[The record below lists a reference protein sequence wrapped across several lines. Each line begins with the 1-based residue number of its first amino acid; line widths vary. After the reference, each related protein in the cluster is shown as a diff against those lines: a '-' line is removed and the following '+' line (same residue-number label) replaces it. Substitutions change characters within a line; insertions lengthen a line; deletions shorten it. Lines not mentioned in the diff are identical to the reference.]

1 LLIACMNLASMLL
14 ARAVVRRNEIAVRLA
29 LGARRSRI
37 VRQLLTESVLLAL
50 IAGAAGLLLAVW
62 LLDLMMAFMPALPEG
77 IRVAFDLHLDWR
89 VLVYTL
95 AFSSLTGVLF
105 GLVPALHSSTAEV
118 ASVLKDDSSLFSGRY
133 RKSRIRTA
141 LVVAQVAFSLLLLI
155 SAGLVWRTLEKIRPT
170 RVGFSTDN
178 MVIAPVGPDERR
190 YDRTKTQEFYRNL
203 SERVAALP
211 GVQSA
216 SLVDELPGG
225 VLGGIRRSTEI
236 EGYKPQPGESLHLD
250 AALTGP
256 RYFTNMKVPFVQGR
270 DFDERDRDGAPCVA
284 IVNEAF
290 TQRYFGGASPLGKH
304 LAKVTG
310 RPNQNEWCEIVGVIR
325 DNDWQVVHE
334 LRPFFAMAEQQ
345 SERKRMTLIVSA
357 TTDAKSLIV
366 PVRQVIRDLD
376 RTIPVA
382 DVQTLQDFFGMV
394 LYPFRLVGALMA
406 ACGLMALL
414 LATVGIYGVVSY
426 SVAQRTREVGIRIAL
441 GASHNQIMKLVVR
454 QGMLLVVYGLAAGL
468 LLAFVLMRVAASAV
482 AEAEILFGVSTT
494 DSLTFAGVTLVLTAV
509 ALLACYLPARRAT
522 RVDPVVAL
530 RYE

>member
-1 LLIACMNLASMLL
+1 
-14 ARAVVRRNEIAVRLA
+14 
-29 LGARRSRI
+29 
-37 VRQLLTESVLLAL
+37 
-50 IAGAAGLLLAVW
+50 
-62 LLDLMMAFMPALPEG
+62 
-77 IRVAFDLHLDWR
+77 
-89 VLVYTL
+89 
-95 AFSSLTGVLF
+95 
-105 GLVPALHSSTAEV
+105 
-118 ASVLKDDSSLFSGRY
+118 
-133 RKSRIRTA
+133 
-141 LVVAQVAFSLLLLI
+141 VVAQVAFSLLLLI

-178 MVIAPVGPDERR
+178 MVVAPVGLDERR

-203 SERVAALP
+203 AERVAALP
-211 GVQSA
+211 GVQNA

-225 VLGGIRRSTEI
+225 VVGGIRRGTEI

-256 RYFTNMKVPFVQGR
+256 HYFTNMKVPFVQGR
-270 DFDERDRDGAPCVA
+270 DFGERDRDGAPCVA

-290 TQRYFGGASPLGKH
+290 TGRYFGGASPLGKH
-304 LAKVTG
+304 LAKPIG
-310 RPNQNEWCEIVGVIR
+310 RANQNEWCEIVGVIR
-325 DNDWQVVHE
+325 DNEWQAVHE
-334 LRPFFAMAEQQ
+334 LRPFFAMAAQQ

-366 PVRQVIRDLD
+366 PVRQLIRDLD

-382 DVQTLQDFFGMV
+382 DVQTLQDYFGIV
-394 LYPFRLVGALMA
+394 LYPFRLVGAVMA

-441 GASHNQIMKLVVR
+441 GASQNQILKLVVR
-454 QGMLLVVYGLAAGL
+454 HGMLLVVYGLAVGL
-468 LLAFVLMRVAASAV
+468 LLALVLMRVAASAV
-482 AEAEILFGVSTT
+482 AEAELLFGVSTT
-494 DSLTFAGVTLVLTAV
+494 DSLTFAGVTILLTAV

-522 RVDPVVAL
+522 RVEPVVAL